1 MRVLPVVLGG
11 AACAALGV
19 SFAGREGAVV
29 AGALGAFAVASSRL
43 AKGPRTDPR
52 QPGVDLGELRDI
64 PVALRCEYHENGV
77 RLNFEFPR
85 SLRQDAILEVRLWD
99 RRRARWVPGRE
110 PWAIEGG
117 IRRKAKVVLGLA
129 AVYFPF
135 EALVYDRAGAF
146 DVYLGFFYEGPLG
159 DERLFDQ
166 RDPCEL
172 MLGLP
177 GKGASW
183 SYGQHL
189 RPLVDL
195 LMAMARSD
203 GAPSPE
209 KTGAVVRAL
218 QRFEPSSEL
227 FAELRGFMRAG
238 APRPFELTAREVR
251 FAFPEFTLAQV
262 FEWLAEVAK
271 AEGPVPARGQEL
283 LELFASAC
291 NVPRLELD
299 DWLTSLDAR
308 APAPKRATDPPS
320 DQGPRPSTDRW
331 STRPRGPAPR
341 SSATLPVAP
350 PAPRPK
356 TPWEVLDVP
365 ENATEEDVQAAYR
378 KKVAQYHPDRVAHLP
393 SEFHE
398 LAHQKVLELN
408 AARERLKKLA

>member
-11 AACAALGV
+11 AASAALGA
-19 SFAGREGAVV
+19 SLAGREGALV
-29 AGALGAFAVASSRL
+29 AAAVGALTVARSKL
-43 AKGPRTDPR
+43 AQTRRRDPR
-52 QPGVDLGELRDI
+52 VAGVDLGELRDI
-64 PVALRCEYHENGV
+64 PVTLRCEYHESGV

-110 PWAIEGG
+110 PWEGEIG
-117 IRRKAKVVLGLA
+117 IRRKAKVVLGMA

-159 DERLFDQ
+159 EERLFDQ

-177 GKGASW
+177 AKGASW
-183 SYGQHL
+183 SYARHL

-209 KTGAVVRAL
+209 KTGAVVRVL
-218 QRFEPSSEL
+218 QRFEPSTEL
-227 FAELRGFMRAG
+227 FAELRAFMRAE
-238 APRPFELTAREVR
+238 APRPYELTAREVR
-251 FAFPEFTLAQV
+251 FAFPEFTLGQI
-262 FEWLAEVAK
+262 FEWLTEIAK
-271 AEGPVPARGQEL
+271 ADGAVTTRGQEL

-308 APAPKRATDPPS
+308 APAPKRPTEPPPA
-320 DQGPRPSTDRW
+320 QGPRPSTDRW
-331 STRPRGPAPR
+331 STRPRAAPPR

-356 TPWEVLDVP
+356 TPWEVLEVP
-365 ENATEEDVQAAYR
+365 ENATEDEVQSAYR

-393 SEFHE
+393 SEFQE
-398 LAHQKVLELN
+398 LAHQKLLELN
-408 AARERLKKLA
+408 AARDRLKRLA